1 MALLAVDSV
10 RRFGTEPKV
19 ALLSHSNFGSSD
31 TETSLKM
38 RRAAAILRR
47 DHPELEVEGEMHA
60 DSALDERIR
69 SHAYPDSKLTG
80 SANLLI
86 MPTLDAAN
94 IAFNLMKVLG
104 EGLTVGPMLVGMA
117 QPAHVLATS
126 VTARGIVNMTAFAV
140 VDAQTR
146 DEALPV

>member
-1 MALLAVDSV
+1 MALLAVDRV

-80 SANLLI
+80 SSNLLI

-94 IAFNLMKVLG
+94 IAFNLDPSRKSGGALHRLHCFCLEFDRAFEVQRRVPTDG
-104 EGLTVGPMLVGMA
+104 IIEPIDVSGYGSFS
-117 QPAHVLATS
+117 LAS
-126 VTARGIVNMTAFAV
+126 
-140 VDAQTR
+140 
-146 DEALPV
+146 